1 MVSTTPRPSTPA
13 RREEIPQEPPKKVEP
28 TNKGSGRSGK
38 SQPEHTTMGLPTAS
52 QVVAK
57 PVGKETREKRM
68 EKCDL
73 KKLEVV
79 VERHKKNRETLMA
92 SRVQPKKRASV
103 GCKKA

>member
-1 MVSTTPRPSTPA
+1 
-13 RREEIPQEPPKKVEP
+13 
-28 TNKGSGRSGK
+28 
-38 SQPEHTTMGLPTAS
+38 MGLPTAS

-92 SRVQPKKRASV
+92 SRVQPKKKGPPFKCPQSSDNPGESSGTEQEKKPWWKC
-103 GCKKA
+103 GCCTIA